1 VRQGDKVLV
10 VTDEAKLKV
19 GKVFLSACQDL
30 GAESVLA
37 LMPLDGEHG
46 NEPPDTIA
54 AAMTAADIVF
64 APTTHAITHTRARLN
79 AHAAGSRVVI
89 LRGVDEDMM
98 IKGAMAVDFKE
109 VKEITARVAKAL
121 NNTSEIKVKSP
132 AGTDVTLSVA
142 GRRFFTLD
150 GYFQDEMGFAALPGG
165 ECPTSPVEGTTN
177 GSIVIDY
184 SMDSIGRLSQPL
196 LFNVK
201 SGRVISVTG
210 SPQEANAI
218 ERLLEKEE
226 NACNIAEFSI
236 GTNPRARLKGNLAED
251 KKRLGTVHF
260 AIGDNRS
267 LGGIVEA
274 NIHLDGLMLEPTV
287 IADNHKVL
295 VRNGHLMV

>member
-1 VRQGDKVLV
+1 MAVAHAPPDRVRGNPLQGPDRLLEVELAV
-10 VTDEAKLKV
+10 HGRAVDEVEQGTPLR
-19 GKVFLSACQDL
+19 
-30 GAESVLA
+30 
-37 LMPLDGEHG
+37 PLDLPAPLDAFYEIFADFWVLFIFQERIVREEGQFVVGVIDYIEVAELLFDCVLGEL
-46 NEPPDTIA
+46 
-54 AAMTAADIVF
+54 F
-64 APTTHAITHTRARLN
+64 
-79 AHAAGSRVVI
+79 
-89 LRGVDEDMM
+89 
-98 IKGAMAVDFKE
+98 
-109 VKEITARVAKAL
+109 
-121 NNTSEIKVKSP
+121 
-132 AGTDVTLSVA
+132 
-142 GRRFFTLD
+142 LD

-210 SPQEANAI
+210 SLQEANAI